1 MKTIN
6 LLMLSLLFSLSS
18 FSLHATTGKLKPYRG
33 DLLSPAFTLTDVQ
46 GHQHNLSDYRDNIVL
61 LQFWATYC
69 TACREEMPTMNKLVE
84 KMQGQPFKIVT
95 VNMAEDQQ
103 SVNQFLD
110 QVSVEFPVLLDSDGR
125 VLSQWKVFSIN
136 RAIFCT
142 PCTVPSTG
150 ILKRWSGS

>member
-69 TACREEMPTMNKLVE
+69 TACREEMPTMNQLVE
-84 KMQGQPFKIVT
+84 KMQGQPFKI
-95 VNMAEDQQ
+95 
-103 SVNQFLD
+103 
-110 QVSVEFPVLLDSDGR
+110 
-125 VLSQWKVFSIN
+125 FSIN